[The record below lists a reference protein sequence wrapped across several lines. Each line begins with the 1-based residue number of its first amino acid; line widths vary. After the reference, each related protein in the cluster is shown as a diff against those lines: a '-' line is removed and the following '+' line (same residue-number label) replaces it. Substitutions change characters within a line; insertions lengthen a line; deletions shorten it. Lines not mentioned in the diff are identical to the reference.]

1 MVINSRAANGVRRG
15 FLLVVSLV
23 GIAAF
28 GLVGVLNV
36 GLGSLLVAHSDTERV
51 ALNHEAVS
59 EHAISAPTTAMELA
73 GTRSARTPIRVL
85 IRQVRADPRCARTG
99 RVPIPVM
106 ITCRSNK

>member
-1 MVINSRAANGVRRG
+1 M
-15 FLLVVSLV
+15 SLV

-59 EHAISAPTTAMELA
+59 EHAISAPTTATA
-73 GTRSARTPIRVL
+73 GTGSARTPIRVW

-106 ITCRSNK
+106 IRCRSNE